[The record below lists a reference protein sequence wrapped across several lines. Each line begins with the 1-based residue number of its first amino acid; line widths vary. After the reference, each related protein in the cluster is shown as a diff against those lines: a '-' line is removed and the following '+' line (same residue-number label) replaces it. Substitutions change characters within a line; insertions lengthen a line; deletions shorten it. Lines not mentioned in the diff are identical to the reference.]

1 MSLSNSRNCPQS
13 LQPAPVVGK
22 DLPVTCVTCSAIP
35 APSEGQIHL
44 AHSMSFGFY
53 LCSHQPLFSNMLHKR
68 MKGWV
73 EVVSATSAQNF
84 PSKWQCSVTATC
96 CVPVWPHHCRAGGA
110 QCCNIHQ
117 FLQLGPTAGSI
128 LWRFFDDYGHV
139 GKTTAENYSLRTG
152 SLQQRR
158 TEVQN
163 NEFMIG
169 KSSFGSPIKT
179 ANWKM
184 MS

>member
-44 AHSMSFGFY
+44 ACSMSFGFY

-84 PSKWQCSVTATC
+84 PSDSVVSQPRVVFQSDRTIAGLEGLSAATSISFCSLDQLLGVFC
-96 CVPVWPHHCRAGGA
+96 EG
-110 QCCNIHQ
+110 
-117 FLQLGPTAGSI
+117 FLMIMDTWGKQL
-128 LWRFFDDYGHV
+128 
-139 GKTTAENYSLRTG
+139 LRIT
-152 SLQQRR
+152 
-158 TEVQN
+158 V
-163 NEFMIG
+163 
-169 KSSFGSPIKT
+169 
-179 ANWKM
+179 
-184 MS
+184 